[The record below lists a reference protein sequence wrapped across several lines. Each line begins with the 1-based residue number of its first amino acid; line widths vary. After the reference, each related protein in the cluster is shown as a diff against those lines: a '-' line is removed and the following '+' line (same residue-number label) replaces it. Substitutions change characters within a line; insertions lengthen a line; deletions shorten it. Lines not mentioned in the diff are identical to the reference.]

1 MALPLAAISAG
12 IGVATKLFGKKQKRP
27 DNRRAIAELRASR
40 PTGYLTPEDYT
51 AAERTRGRLSEGL
64 QAQGQLGQYEI
75 GRRFRARGLTGSP
88 SEERSLA
95 RLNQQTLLGQEHA
108 GEAAQ
113 EQLYNTSR
121 DREAFERQKALSI
134 FGAQVGENVREQER
148 IKAEQGAFWNSL
160 NEFMPAIIGG
170 LGGGTAGSTFGVD
183 TMPGPTLPGETVP
196 PRGFIPGVEP
206 DVVPT

>member
-1 MALPLAAISAG
+1 MALPIAAGLAG
-12 IGVATKLFGKKQKRP
+12 LGLVKGLFAKHKRP
-27 DNRRAIAELRASR
+27 NNRRAIAELRASR
-40 PTGYLTPEDYT
+40 PTGYLTPEDIR
-51 AAERTRGRLSEGL
+51 AAEQTRGRLSEGI

-121 DREAFERQKALSI
+121 DREGFERQKALSI
-134 FGAQVGENVREQER
+134 FGAQVGENVREAER
-148 IKAEQGAFWNSL
+148 QQAEQGAFWNSL

-170 LGGGTAGSTFGVD
+170 IGGGGSQNTFGVD
-183 TMPGPTLPGETVP
+183 TMPGPTLPGDTVP
-196 PRGFIPGVEP
+196 NPGFIPGVEP
-206 DVVPT
+206 DVVPS